1 MTKTSMTLLALACAL
16 SLSACGKQD
25 AADAGHDAKADAAHA
40 SSSAGLPHGDAD
52 AGKTLAAN
60 KGASG
65 QACVDCHGADGYAP
79 IDASYPKLGGQY
91 ADYLAHSLQA
101 YRSGARGGSPTTDL
115 MASQAK
121 DLNDQQIA
129 DLAAYFGGVGGQ
141 LRDLHNAN

>member
-16 SLSACGKQD
+16 VLSACGKQE
-25 AADAGHDAKADAAHA
+25 AAAEGAGHEAKAPA
-40 SSSAGLPHGDAD
+40 SSSAGLPDGDPV
-52 AGKTLAAN
+52 AGKALATT

-65 QACVDCHGADGYAP
+65 QACVDCHGADGNAP

-121 DLNDQQIA
+121 DLSDQQIA
-129 DLAAYFGGVGGQ
+129 DLAAYFGGATGQ
-141 LRDLHNAN
+141 LRDLHDAN